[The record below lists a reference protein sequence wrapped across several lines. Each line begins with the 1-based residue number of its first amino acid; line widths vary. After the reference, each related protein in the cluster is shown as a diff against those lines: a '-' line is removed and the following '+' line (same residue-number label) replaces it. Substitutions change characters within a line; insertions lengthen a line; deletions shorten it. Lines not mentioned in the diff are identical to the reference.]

1 MGSKKA
7 QLGPPKPASKGFS
20 WNLMCASSTQVKIRK
35 GRFFVPLITGGG
47 ADGKL
52 DCERGGGEVGWE
64 FRNSGIAFV
73 KTVSSCNLRDMG
85 QTPGSPPPPSPA
97 EDLVICSAVPS
108 TPLPRGKRSN
118 GAGNVVKGC
127 WCWSDRRELRG
138 QKEGPGR
145 ADG

>member
-52 DCERGGGEVGWE
+52 NSERGGGEVGWE
-64 FRNSGIAFV
+64 FRNDGIAFV
-73 KTVSSCNLRDMG
+73 TTVSSCNLRNMW
-85 QTPGSPPPPSPA
+85 Q
-97 EDLVICSAVPS
+97 
-108 TPLPRGKRSN
+108 R
-118 GAGNVVKGC
+118 
-127 WCWSDRRELRG
+127 
-138 QKEGPGR
+138 PGR
-145 ADG
+145 LRPPFPGPKT